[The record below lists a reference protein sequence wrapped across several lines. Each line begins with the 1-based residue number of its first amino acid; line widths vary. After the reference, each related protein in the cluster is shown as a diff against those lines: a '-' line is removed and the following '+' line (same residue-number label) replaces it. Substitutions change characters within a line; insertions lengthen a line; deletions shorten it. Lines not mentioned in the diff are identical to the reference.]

1 MIILKT
7 KARAKKQKQG
17 QSKQSRAKTTKT
29 RSKKQKQGPQTKSKG
44 PKQKQGPT
52 NNSKGQ
58 QTKARAK
65 NKSQG
70 PKTKAKAK
78 KQKQAPTNE
87 SKGLLLLLLPAN
99 GGLDSR
105 LQFLS
110 CRRLRLLSQAIFLSV
125 HSPPPDFGGTETA
138 CNTSDDR
145 SRNWQLYIH
154 TCKSWQR
161 YMRAHNI
168 CS

>member
-1 MIILKT
+1 MAKTTKSRAKTT

-17 QSKQSRAKTTKT
+17 QKH
-29 RSKKQKQGPQTKSKG
+29 KSKG
-44 PKQKQGPT
+44 KANKKQGA
-52 NNSKGQ
+52 NNKRQ
-58 QTKARAK
+58 
-65 NKSQG
+65 
-70 PKTKAKAK
+70 KTKAKAK

-125 HSPPPDFGGTETA
+125 HSPPPAFGGTETA

-154 TCKSWQR
+154 TCKRWQR

>member
-58 QTKARAK
+58 Q
-65 NKSQG
+65 
-70 PKTKAKAK
+70 TKAKAK